1 MLNRQQL
8 SWRRSLSNDDF
19 RTIFSGINTK
29 SHMHLKVLLVPT
41 LVIMILVLAIGFIR
55 PALADLSAKQAE
67 LESISAKLSL
77 VATAES
83 NVDALNASLDSRSDT
98 EQFVKRYLP
107 ERMDQDRP
115 MDALNFLAAQSGVML
130 TDVQTE
136 EVKRV
141 VAVPVDDG
149 SIDPIAAAE
158 AEAAAM
164 PVADTYIVSAEVRG
178 SYENIKTFLVRASRM
193 DRLHD
198 ISAFG
203 IEIDDTLGQKEGE
216 PPVDVAANLIGSF
229 QASFPYFAGRP
240 AVAVVSAPLFQQS
253 QVDFG
258 PVSAAIEKSTESIPS
273 LDRPQSGRPNP
284 FR

>member
-1 MLNRQQL
+1 
-8 SWRRSLSNDDF
+8 
-19 RTIFSGINTK
+19 
-29 SHMHLKVLLVPT
+29 MHLKVLLVPV
-41 LVIMILVLAIGFIR
+41 LVVMILVLAIGFIR
-55 PALADLSAKQAE
+55 PALADLSVKQTE
-67 LESISAKLSL
+67 LASVSAKLAL

-83 NVDALNASLDSRSDT
+83 NVDALNASLDSRSDA
-98 EQFVKRYLP
+98 EQFAKRYLP

-136 EVKRV
+136 DIKRV
-141 VAVPVDDG
+141 VAIPMDVAL
-149 SIDPIAAAE
+149 DPIAAAE
-158 AEAAAM
+158 AEAAAV
-164 PVADTYIVSAEVRG
+164 PIADTFVVSAEVRG
-178 SYENIKTFLVRASRM
+178 SYENIKAFLARASRM

-203 IEIDDTLGQKEGE
+203 IEVDDANLSLPGQDAA
-216 PPVDVAANLIGSF
+216 PVDSAAELIGSF
-229 QASFPYFAGRP
+229 RASFPYFAGRS

-258 PVSAAIEKSTESIPS
+258 PVTAALEKSTEAIPS
-273 LDRPQSGRPNP
+273 LDRPESGRDNP